1 MTTQK
6 DSERNE
12 SKYLRKFAGFADFTN
27 KRILEIGC
35 SEGRLTWQ
43 YAKATRWTVGIDL
56 DADAL
61 RVAGIDRPYDLTGKV
76 HFSCAES
83 EYLPFSK
90 ETFDMAILAWSL

>member
-12 SKYLRKFAGFADFTN
+12 SKYLRKYADLAAH
-27 KRILEIGC
+27 KRVLEIGC
-35 SEGRLTWQ
+35 GEGRLTWQ
-43 YAKATRWTVGIDL
+43 YAKATHSTVGIDL

-61 RVAGIDRPYDLTGKV
+61 RVASIDRPYDLTSKV
-76 HFSCAES
+76 HFSRAES
-83 EYLPFSK
+83 EHLPFSK